1 MTDAPTPRPRFHQTG
16 PSLALLA
23 LLWPCGSA
31 VAAPVDPAAIL
42 SPEAAVETPV
52 AEPPVAEPPVAEP
65 PADAATLDGADLDGA
80 DLAALKAARYDQGEL
95 RLEDVKSGRSSRD
108 KDAINPLRADA
119 LKESALAYGARA
131 GLYARAREINRT
143 LDIEAAL
150 LDQNFPFAP
159 LILAHDVLPP
169 VIQTARDTARQHDD
183 ARLQFADAV
192 YEIVAPAKLAV
203 APPDWRTYLYVRA
216 HRPEPPDEILRPDR
230 SKAAE
235 AAYWERTVERGWR
248 RGVLQAD
255 QTFTVQLNRLTRD
268 LAGMALYRE
277 LLAQNMVTAP
287 RLTEQQRGVTTDRNL
302 MRVNDRVLDIAENTR
317 FQTDDQR
324 WTPYPTR
331 PYRPPKHAPKIDVRV
346 LGAAPAPPV
355 VAPVVPTAWE
365 RPPWDR

>member
-52 AEPPVAEPPVAEP
+52 AEPP
-65 PADAATLDGADLDGA
+65 ADAATLDGADLDGA

-108 KDAINPLRADA
+108 KDAINPIRAEA

-143 LDIEAAL
+143 LDAEAAL

-169 VIQTARDTARQHDD
+169 VIQTARDTARKHGD

-216 HRPEPPDEILRPDR
+216 NRPEPPDETLLPDP

-248 RGVLQAD
+248 RG
-255 QTFTVQLNRLTRD
+255 
-268 LAGMALYRE
+268 GS
-277 LLAQNMVTAP
+277 
-287 RLTEQQRGVTTDRNL
+287 G
-302 MRVNDRVLDIAENTR
+302 
-317 FQTDDQR
+317 
-324 WTPYPTR
+324 
-331 PYRPPKHAPKIDVRV
+331 
-346 LGAAPAPPV
+346 
-355 VAPVVPTAWE
+355 
-365 RPPWDR
+365 